1 MLENGWLPLAAHRKR
16 LRQGPL
22 VFLPPPGKAHG
33 AQASW
38 SRWPDVVEFK
48 RPEVPK
54 DLVGKEP
61 TELSTTSYGATEAW
75 LLLEP
80 AAAKS

>member
-1 MLENGWLPLAAHRKR
+1 MCLGQSH
-16 LRQGPL
+16 
-22 VFLPPPGKAHG
+22 PPGKHG

-38 SRWPDVVEFK
+38 SRWPDVIEFK

-75 LLLEP
+75 LLLDRASCRRELRTER
-80 AAAKS
+80 